1 MSDRRKNERP
11 AGARDGSPEKKSSAG
26 YGIDV
31 IETDKSKTPQ
41 RKAAKDQI
49 MPKFPFS
56 MMITGSSGSGK
67 TNLMINIMTRPNLY
81 GKYFHRIAIFSPT
94 AGSADDMY
102 KKLGNIPKENFIPTM
117 SPSHIENIIAHR
129 KQLIEEKGI
138 EWVAKH
144 DRMVIIMDDVIAE
157 RNFLE
162 SPEALKMFALL
173 RHYLCSVIV
182 MVQSYNKLPRS
193 LRLNA
198 NAIMV
203 FPSLESEIAVLKDEI
218 TPPGITKKDFGKVIA
233 YATEG
238 RYDFL
243 YINRHAEPGKRIRKN
258 LDEIINL
265 DDYKTE
271 PRALSHKENVVINRG
286 HAQKPGGTKRSD
298 SPETR

>member
-1 MSDRRKNERP
+1 MPKSETPAAPAKSAPIKEVPSETKERAP
-11 AGARDGSPEKKSSAG
+11 ND

-31 IETDKSKTPQ
+31 IETAKSKIPQ
-41 RKAAKDQI
+41 RKCAKDQI
-49 MPKFPFS
+49 MPRFPFS

-67 TNLMINIMTRPNLY
+67 TNLMVNIMTRPNLY

-102 KKLGNIPKENFIPTM
+102 KKLGNIPKENFIATM
-117 SPSHIENIIAHR
+117 TPAHLESVISHR
-129 KQLIEEKGI
+129 KKEIEEKGI
-138 EWVAKH
+138 EWVAKN
-144 DRMVIIMDDVIAE
+144 DRMVMILDDVVAE

-182 MVQSYNKLPRS
+182 MVQSYNKLPRA

-218 TPPGITKKDFGKVIA
+218 TPPGISKKDFGRVID
-233 YATEG
+233 YATTG

-243 YINRHAEPGKRIRKN
+243 YINRHADPGKRVRKN
-258 LDEIINL
+258 LNEIIDM
-265 DDYKTE
+265 DDYTHGLS
-271 PRALSHKENVVINRG
+271 RAPSGLPAG
-286 HAQKPGGTKRSD
+286 PLPGAK
-298 SPETR
+298 

>member
-1 MSDRRKNERP
+1 MAD
-11 AGARDGSPEKKSSAG
+11 KKSDTYEIG
-26 YGIDV
+26 V
-31 IETDKSKTPQ
+31 IETAKSKIPQ

-49 MPKFPFS
+49 MPRFPFS

-67 TNLMINIMTRPNLY
+67 TNLMVNIMTKLNLY

-94 AGSADDMY
+94 AGTTDDMY
-102 KKLGNIPKENFIPTM
+102 KKLGPIPKENFISSMTPA
-117 SPSHIENIIAHR
+117 HLEDIIAYR
-129 KQLIEEKGI
+129 KRLIEKKCI
-138 EWVAKH
+138 EWVAKN
-144 DRMVIIMDDVIAE
+144 DRMILILDDVVAE

-182 MVQSYNKLPRS
+182 MVQSYNKLPRA

-203 FPSLESEIAVLKDEI
+203 FPSLQSEIDVLKDEI
-218 TPPGITKKDFGKVIA
+218 TPPGVSKKEFGNIIA

-243 YINRHAEPGKRIRKN
+243 YINRHADPGKRVRKN
-258 LDEIINL
+258 LSEIIDL
-265 DDYKTE
+265 DKFGLPTR
-271 PRALSHKENVVINRG
+271 RA
-286 HAQKPGGTKRSD
+286 
-298 SPETR
+298 

>member
-1 MSDRRKNERP
+1 MSGKR
-11 AGARDGSPEKKSSAG
+11 SPQKSYS
-26 YGIDV
+26 IDV
-31 IETDKSKTPQ
+31 IETAKSKTPQ
-41 RKAAKDQI
+41 RQAAKDQV
-49 MPKFPFS
+49 MPRFPFS

-67 TNLMINIMTRPNLY
+67 TNLMINIMTRPELY

-102 KKLGNIPKENFIPTM
+102 KKLGPIPKENFIATM
-117 SPSHIENIIAHR
+117 TPDHLESIIDHR
-129 KQLIEEKGI
+129 KKLIEEKGI
-138 EWVAKH
+138 EWVAKN
-144 DRMVIIMDDVIAE
+144 DRMVLILDDVVAE

-182 MVQSYNKLPRS
+182 MVQSYNKLPRA

-203 FPSLESEIAVLKDEI
+203 FPSLQSEIAVLKDEI
-218 TPPGITKKDFGKVIA
+218 TPPGISKKDFEKVIE
-233 YATEG
+233 YATDG

-243 YINRHAEPGKRIRKN
+243 YINRHADPGKRVRKN

-265 DDYKTE
+265 DKYKRDHASATSTDV
-271 PRALSHKENVVINRG
+271 PIGGR
-286 HAQKPGGTKRSD
+286 HAQKSD
-298 SPETR
+298 GDSESPEGGEDE